1 MHARTLTHCQ
11 SHTDTH
17 PHVLTKNC
25 KTDCEKCRM
34 RWVGTIGDAKSIL
47 DFVYSMCM
55 CVCVYFVYSVY
66 TRTTLAGAPNYRG
79 LSIETDCRCQL
90 ARQYLQAPPCSCSSA
105 RAAQQRRQP
114 ERERETQTAPLPLP
128 LLLSAYLEARL
139 CSSSLSIFYDI
150 QYFVNTFNQLE
161 NT

>member
-1 MHARTLTHCQ
+1 MHARTLTHCR

-34 RWVGTIGDAKSIL
+34 RWVSTIGDAKSIL
-47 DFVYSMCM
+47 DFVYSMFV

-114 ERERETQTAPLPLP
+114 ESERDPNCP
-128 LLLSAYLEARL
+128 SASAAATVRVFGGSTLQL
-139 CSSSLSIFYDI
+139 FS
-150 QYFVNTFNQLE
+150 QYFLRYLVFCKHIQLA
-161 NT
+161 